1 MERDNEILGLA
12 FKYFNPNVEDGCT
25 CWNCQKDALNDMMQ
39 HINNVL
45 LDPQN
50 FRG

>member
-1 MERDNEILGLA
+1 MDKEIIELA
-12 FKYFNPNVEDGCT
+12 FKYFDPKNEDGCE
-25 CWNCQKDALNDMMQ
+25 CWNCQKEALIDMMQ

-50 FRG
+50 FN